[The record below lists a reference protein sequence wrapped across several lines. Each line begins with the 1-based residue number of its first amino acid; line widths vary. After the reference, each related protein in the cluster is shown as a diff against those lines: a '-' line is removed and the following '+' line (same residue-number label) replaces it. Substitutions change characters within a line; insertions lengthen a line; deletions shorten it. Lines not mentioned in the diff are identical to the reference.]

1 MSIPDNDSSNG
12 RVKTLGIRFEADIH
26 ADMTLIAS
34 LRGTS
39 FQAEVLEACRAHVA
53 SVKASPELASKA
65 DDALAEIEREA
76 AARREAFSR
85 LFGTAPDTAST
96 PDKSDAASSAD
107 QDDQIGLVDR
117 VFPVTTEGLAAAV
130 EHEHARAKSIA
141 APASTTSRKSQARS
155 SSTGSS
161 GGEISRS

>member
-1 MSIPDNDSSNG
+1 MSIPDSDTSNG

-26 ADMTLIAS
+26 ADMALIAS

-76 AARREAFSR
+76 AARKESFAR
-85 LFGTAPDTAST
+85 LFGNT
-96 PDKSDAASSAD
+96 PDKTSPTDP
-107 QDDQIGLVDR
+107 
-117 VFPVTTEGLAAAV
+117 VFPITTEGMAAAV
-130 EHEHARAKSIA
+130 EHEHTA
-141 APASTTSRKSQARS
+141 ALTAPPTPTTSRKSPGTR
-155 SSTGSS
+155 
-161 GGEISRS
+161 GGESSKS

>member
-26 ADMTLIAS
+26 ADMALIAS

-39 FQAEVLEACRAHVA
+39 FQAEVLEACRAHVV

-76 AARREAFSR
+76 AARRDAFAR
-85 LFGTAPDTAST
+85 LFSNAESKVSPTDP
-96 PDKSDAASSAD
+96 
-107 QDDQIGLVDR
+107 
-117 VFPVTTEGLAAAV
+117 VFPVTTDGLAAAV
-130 EHEHARAKSIA
+130 EHERTTAATA
-141 APASTTSRKSQARS
+141 APPPASATSRKSSGTRGGDS
-155 SSTGSS
+155 SKS
-161 GGEISRS
+161 

>member
-1 MSIPDNDSSNG
+1 MSIPDSDTS

-26 ADMTLIAS
+26 ADMALIAS

-76 AARREAFSR
+76 AARKEAFAR
-85 LFGTAPDTAST
+85 LFGTMPDM
-96 PDKSDAASSAD
+96 PDKTSPTDP
-107 QDDQIGLVDR
+107 
-117 VFPVTTEGLAAAV
+117 VFPITTDGMAAAV
-130 EHEHARAKSIA
+130 EHERTKSPTA
-141 APASTTSRKSQARS
+141 QTAPTTFRKSPGTR
-155 SSTGSS
+155 
-161 GGEISRS
+161 GGESSKS